1 MKKAVPFTFNVLYFA
16 GFAALGPFIV
26 LYYQQLGFSGAQI
39 SLLAGLPPL
48 LTLFFSPFWT
58 NLADATRRHKLI
70 MSLGMVVVILVMMA
84 FPFLHSFALVM
95 LVVFLFNIF
104 VAPISS
110 FADSATIS
118 MLGEE
123 KDFYGRIRL
132 GGTIGWGLMAP
143 IAGALIKQYGLNMAF
158 WICAVFMALG
168 LIVSQGFSF
177 SRPAETKSQGNV
189 RGLLISRRW
198 IIFLALAFLGGIA
211 FASTAAYFSPY
222 MKELGGNELH
232 VGIALAVSTLTEV
245 PVFFF
250 GDRLLKRFKP
260 YGLLIF
266 SLIITGLRSLLFAA
280 VGTPTLAIF
289 SQVLNGLTFPAM
301 WIAGVSY
308 ADENAPEGLKSTAQ
322 GLFGAMTFGFG
333 SAVGGFM
340 GGFLL
345 ESIGGRA
352 LFLVYGVVVLLGV
365 AIITL
370 IEKRSRV
377 SAVEAQN
384 PSL

>member
-1 MKKAVPFTFNVLYFA
+1 MKKVIPFAFNVLYFA

-70 MSLGMVVVILVMMA
+70 MSLELAVVILVMA
-84 FPFLHSFALVM
+84 TFPLLHTFAVVMSLV
-95 LVVFLFNIF
+95 LLFNIV

-132 GGTIGWGLMAP
+132 GGTIGWGLTAP

-158 WICAVFMALG
+158 WSCAALMALA
-168 LIVSQGFSF
+168 LLASQGFSF
-177 SRPAETKSQGNV
+177 SKPAETKSRGNI
-189 RGLLISRRW
+189 RDLLVSRRW
-198 IIFLALAFLGGIA
+198 VVFLALAFLGGIA
-211 FASTAAYFSPY
+211 FASTMSYFSPY
-222 MKELGGNELH
+222 MKELGGNEFH
-232 VGIALAVSTLTEV
+232 VGIALTVSTLTEL

-250 GDRLLKRFKP
+250 GDRLLKYFKS

-266 SLIITGLRSLLFAA
+266 ALIITGLRSLLFAA
-280 VGTPTLAIF
+280 VGTPILAILA
-289 SQVLNGLTFPAM
+289 QVLNGLTFPAM
-301 WIAGVSY
+301 WVAGVSY

-352 LFLVYGVVVLLGV
+352 MFLVYGVVVLMGV

-370 IEKRSRV
+370 IEKRSRASV
-377 SAVEAQN
+377 VEAQN